1 MKPNV
6 IFLLLLFFSC
16 KDANNN
22 AGANNTQPKS
32 ASTTGIANESYKI
45 DADGLLKDFM
55 SWYNYTYYNVRL
67 VQDFIAEDVHSN
79 QISKRAFLQA
89 LTSGRLVAF
98 KTAKR
103 NNVPVYQLFEAG
115 SLQPDIKDSMVQMA
129 QTALALANMEGKE
142 LPPYSFT
149 DLNGKLY
156 NNNNTRGYV
165 ILLKCWFIHCVNCVK
180 EFPEL
185 NHLVDRYKDRK
196 DIKFISLASD
206 SRTELLTFLKKKP
219 FKYAVVPE
227 MDNYMSR
234 KLNVNAYP
242 LHLLINRRGTIV
254 KVTKSMSDMLPY
266 FEKELG
272 SSNLSV
278 TLSN

>member
-89 LTSGRLVAF
+89 LTSGGSSLSKPPKETTFLFTSYLRPEVYNLILRIRWF
-98 KTAKR
+98 KWLKLRWHLRTWKAKSCR
-103 NNVPVYQLFEAG
+103 P
-115 SLQPDIKDSMVQMA
+115 
-129 QTALALANMEGKE
+129 
-142 LPPYSFT
+142 
-149 DLNGKLY
+149 
-156 NNNNTRGYV
+156 
-165 ILLKCWFIHCVNCVK
+165 ILLQ
-180 EFPEL
+180 
-185 NHLVDRYKDRK
+185 
-196 DIKFISLASD
+196 
-206 SRTELLTFLKKKP
+206 T
-219 FKYAVVPE
+219 
-227 MDNYMSR
+227 
-234 KLNVNAYP
+234 
-242 LHLLINRRGTIV
+242 
-254 KVTKSMSDMLPY
+254 
-266 FEKELG
+266 
-272 SSNLSV
+272 
-278 TLSN
+278 